1 MSTGTIYLNEIED
14 RSEDI
19 FEAAIIIGER
29 SRQIIAER
37 ILKNEI
43 HSFEKNSDLS
53 EDELNELKTEIG
65 LNYVEMTK
73 ATSIAIDEFCND
85 ELDWTYEEEKLE
97 K

>member
-1 MSTGTIYLNEIED
+1 MSSKTIYLNEIEE

-19 FEAAIIIGER
+19 FEAAIIIGKR
-29 SRQIIAER
+29 ARQIIAER

-43 HSFEKNSDLS
+43 HSFEKNSELS

-65 LNYVEMTK
+65 MNYVELTK
-73 ATSIAIDEFCND
+73 ATTIAIDEFCND
-85 ELDWTYEEEKLE
+85 ELEWKYEGKNLE